1 MQYFLH
7 LIHVTLTSNPFAATL
22 SSKEVQEAC
31 DSGSGFF
38 DFPVWYKYLQVTTEV
53 DGNSVCSPRLEG
65 LTDIWLIALAV
76 VEMLLRIAILVAIIY
91 VVISGIK
98 FITARGNPDKIQNAR
113 NSVQDALIGI
123 VIAVAATA
131 IVSFIAGRFSAS

>member
-1 MQYFLH
+1 MLYWFLNTK
-7 LIHVTLTSNPFAATL
+7 LFFANLFFAQADV
-22 SSKEVQEAC
+22 EDVCNQ
-31 DSGSGFF
+31 GSFF
-38 DFPVWYKYLQVTTEV
+38 DFPRWYKYLKKTTPEV
-53 DGNSVCSPRLEG
+53 NGEDLCSPQLNG
-65 LTDIWLIALAV
+65 LNDIWLIMLAV